1 MTIYLGLFDG
11 YSYSTKLS
19 KIHEENATLFSLT
32 ISANA
37 EFIRKIAISIK
48 CFAMKLCEADGTV
61 TLIKECLSKTSETL

>member
-37 EFIRKIAISIK
+37 EFIREIAISIK
-48 CFAMKLCEADGTV
+48 CFAMKLCKADGKQLRRKVST
-61 TLIKECLSKTSETL
+61 

>member
-37 EFIRKIAISIK
+37 EFIREIAISIK
-48 CFAMKLCEADGTV
+48 CFAMKLCKADERIIQ
-61 TLIKECLSKTSETL
+61 L

>member
-37 EFIRKIAISIK
+37 EFIREIAISIK
-48 CFAMKLCEADGTV
+48 CFAMKLCKADGQ
-61 TLIKECLSKTSETL
+61 LSEFFN

>member
-48 CFAMKLCEADGTV
+48 CFAMKLCEADE
-61 TLIKECLSKTSETL
+61 INHKLS

>member
-48 CFAMKLCEADGTV
+48 CFAMKLCEADGK
-61 TLIKECLSKTSETL
+61 LIPDSNKLS